1 MQPGPGLGC
10 SEAGLLIKPRLVQ
23 NLNSNMKA
31 LKANSVSFSN
41 CLQFD
46 VECSKK
52 NRKNYPRKPGLKINP
67 GLRLI
72 GFRTVVS

>member
-31 LKANSVSFSN
+31 LKANSVSFFFVYN
-41 CLQFD
+41 LMLNAPKRI
-46 VECSKK
+46 EKIIRE
-52 NRKNYPRKPGLKINP
+52 NRD
-67 GLRLI
+67 
-72 GFRTVVS
+72 